1 MSWWHVFDE
10 LGLHLR
16 LVERG
21 HDTVTV
27 AVEGGPVHRFRLVD
41 VGTFTE
47 RIVGDL
53 VPEAGEGSPPVL
65 VTYRRASADARAALR
80 AAGASYVGEDGR
92 LLLQAP
98 GLLVDRDDRAL
109 PRSQPADLLPADDAV
124 RGRNPFATRGSRV
137 ARWLLLHPRE
147 GSSVSDLAR
156 DVELSAPAVSR
167 LLQGLEDRAL
177 VTAADVERDARRHR
191 VAVQQPRR
199 LLEAWA
205 PHWAR
210 RRIRQRR
217 WDIGARDAE
226 DALAELRSAAGP
238 GPQPRW
244 RIGGLAG
251 ASFVRRAVEPADVL
265 LWVDAD
271 DVGALAELLQ
281 PEPARA
287 GNPGRGT
294 LRVAV
299 APDPWVLG
307 LQAPPQLI
315 DDPVTAP
322 WIADPVQLWL
332 DCVTEGER
340 ALEAADAVA
349 EAVGW

>member
-1 MSWWHVFDE
+1 MQWWHVFKE
-10 LGLHLR
+10 MGPQLR

-21 HDTVTV
+21 PDTVTV
-27 AVEGGPVHRFRLVD
+27 ALEGGPTHRFRVID

-53 VPEAGEGSPPVL
+53 VPEARHGLPPVL

-80 AAGASYVGEDGR
+80 AAGASYIGEDGR
-92 LLLQAP
+92 MLLQAP
-98 GLLVDRDDRAL
+98 GMLVERDDRAIR
-109 PRSQPADLLPADDAV
+109 RSQPTDLLPADEAM

-147 GSSVSDLAR
+147 GFSVSDLAHN
-156 DVELSAPAVSR
+156 VELSAPAVSR
-167 LLQGLEDRAL
+167 VLQGLEDRAL
-177 VTAADVERDARRHR
+177 VTAADVERDARRHH
-191 VAVQQPRR
+191 VSLQQPRR

-210 RRIRQRR
+210 RRVRQRR
-217 WDIGARDAE
+217 WDIGARDAQ
-226 DALAELRSAAGP
+226 DALAELRSAAGA

-244 RIGGLAG
+244 RVGGLAG

-281 PEPARA
+281 PLPARA
-287 GNPGRGT
+287 GNPARGT

-299 APDPWVLG
+299 APDPWILG
-307 LQAPPQLI
+307 LQARGGLI
-315 DDPVTAP
+315 DDPVAAP
-322 WIADPVQLWL
+322 WTADPVQLWL

-349 EAVGW
+349 EAAGW

>member
-1 MSWWHVFDE
+1 M
-10 LGLHLR
+10 
-16 LVERG
+16 
-21 HDTVTV
+21 VTV

-53 VPEAGEGSPPVL
+53 VSEAEEGSPPVL
-65 VTYRRASADARAALR
+65 VTYRRASANARAALR

-92 LLLQAP
+92 ALLHAP

-109 PRSQPADLLPADDAV
+109 PRSQSDADLLPVDDV
-124 RGRNPFATRGSRV
+124 MRGRNPFATRGSRV
-137 ARWLLLHPRE
+137 ARWLLMHPRE
-147 GSSVSDLAR
+147 EFSVSDLAR

-167 LLQGLEDRAL
+167 VLQVLEDRVL
-177 VTAADVERDARRHR
+177 VTGADVERDARRHQ
-191 VAVQQPRR
+191 VVLKQPRR
-199 LLEAWA
+199 LLDAWA

-226 DALAELRSAAGP
+226 DALAQLRSAAGADV
-238 GPQPRW
+238 QPRW
-244 RIGGLAG
+244 RVGGLAG

-265 LWVDAD
+265 LWVDD
-271 DVGALAELLQ
+271 GDVGALAELLQ
-281 PEPARA
+281 PEPARG

-307 LQAPPQLI
+307 LQVRPQLI
-315 DDPVTAP
+315 DDPAAAP

-349 EAVGW
+349 EALGW